1 MRDYELLMSLSF
13 LPDHVWIGTH
23 EVAAMTGLAPITI
36 QQRRVAGMPRPVPGV
51 RRLRW
56 RMGEIRTWLS
66 HAPDGVAPA
75 TRH

>member
-1 MRDYELLMSLSF
+1 MRDYELLVNLSL
-13 LPDHVWIGTH
+13 LPDHVWIGPH

-56 RMGEIRTWLS
+56 RMGEIRAWLG
-66 HAPDGVAPA
+66 HVADGSAPA
-75 TRH
+75 TR